1 MALTD
6 INQVSEQVQ
15 KKWAPLFMQ
24 ELREQLLLGSLV
36 NKDYEGSIGAEG
48 DTVYVSQINAPQ
60 GSLKTVGT
68 DADTFDSE
76 LLSTSRV
83 PIQANKRAVAAFEIA
98 DTAKLMSQLDSKDSE
113 IRQSLLYA
121 VSKQINDYLY
131 SLVSASSSA
140 PDHLIS
146 GVSDFNA
153 SQVSALRVLAGQAKW
168 MKNKPWTILA
178 DPVYHGDLL
187 NAATLTSAD
196 YVNDKPV
203 VGGQMGMQR
212 FGFNIF
218 EDNSLPADHALA
230 FHPDFLGL
238 VMQYE
243 PRFKISDL
251 HSQKKFGMLMSVDI
265 VFGASQLIDG
275 DVKHIQV
282 YNSAWNP

>member
-6 INQVSEQVQ
+6 INQISEQVQ

-36 NKDYEGSIGAEG
+36 NKDYEGQIGAEG
-48 DTVYVSQINAPQ
+48 DTVYVSQINAPT
-60 GSLKTVGT
+60 GALKTVGT

-76 LLSTSRV
+76 LLSTTRV
-83 PIQANKRAVAAFEIA
+83 AIQANKRAVAAFEIA

-113 IRQSLLYA
+113 IRESLLYA

-131 SLVSASSSA
+131 SLVAASTSA
-140 PDHLIS
+140 PDHNIAS
-146 GVSDFNA
+146 VSDFNA
-153 SQVSALRVLAGQAKW
+153 SQVSAARVLAGQAKW
-168 MKNKPWTILA
+168 MKNKPWYILA
-178 DPVYHGDLL
+178 DPQYHGDLL

-218 EDNSLPADHALA
+218 EDNSLPTDHALV
-230 FHPDFLGL
+230 FHPDFMGL

-243 PRFKISDL
+243 PRFKVSDL
-251 HSQKKFGMLMSVDI
+251 HSTKKFGMLMSVDI

-275 DVKHIQV
+275 DVKHIQY
-282 YNSAWNP
+282 YNSAWTA

>member
-6 INQVSEQVQ
+6 INQISEQVQ

-24 ELREQLLLGSLV
+24 ELREQLLLGALV

-60 GSLKTVGT
+60 GALKTVGT

-76 LLSTSRV
+76 LLSTTRV
-83 PIQANKRAVAAFEIA
+83 AIQANKRAVAAFEIA

-113 IRQSLLYA
+113 IRQSLLFA
-121 VSKQINDYLY
+121 VSKQINDFLY
-131 SLVSASSSA
+131 SLVSASASA
-140 PDHLIS
+140 PDHVIS

-153 SQVSALRVLAGQAKW
+153 AQVSTLRVLAGQSKW

-178 DPVYHGDLL
+178 DPVFHGDLL
-187 NAATLTSAD
+187 NAQTLVSQD
-196 YVNDKPV
+196 FVSDKPV
-203 VGGQMGMQR
+203 VGGQMGTQR

-251 HSQKKFGMLMSVDI
+251 HSQKKFGALLSADI
-265 VFGASQLIDG
+265 VFGASLLIDG

-282 YNSAWNP
+282 YNSAWAP

>member
-6 INQVSEQVQ
+6 INQISEQVQ

-24 ELREQLLLGSLV
+24 ELREQLLLGALV

-60 GSLKTVGT
+60 GALKTVGT

-76 LLSTSRV
+76 LLSTTRV
-83 PIQANKRAVAAFEIA
+83 AIQANKRAVAAFEIA
-98 DTAKLMSQLDSKDSE
+98 DTAKLMSQLDSKDSD

-131 SLVSASSSA
+131 SLVAASASA
-140 PDHLIS
+140 PDHVIS
-146 GVSDFNA
+146 GVSDLNA
-153 SQVSALRVLAGQAKW
+153 AQVSALRVLAGQAKW
-168 MKNKPWTILA
+168 MKNKPWYLLA
-178 DPVYHGDLL
+178 DPVFHGDLL
-187 NAATLTSAD
+187 NAQTLTSGD
-196 YVNDKPV
+196 FVSDKPV
-203 VGGQMGMQR
+203 VGGQMGTQR

-282 YNSAWNP
+282 YNSAWAP